1 MIRPQQR
8 AVNWVILSLLLAT
21 GCSQTLQSQSDVYP
35 SSQPSAESSSV
46 TAAAPTEANL
56 PNADNNGD
64 YSKKTSHK
72 KWIVVDSDPNGVN
85 CRWSQEMPTNWYAP
99 DAKLP
104 RLNIS
109 QWSVVRRFQKNTP
122 SQTLNANLTPAGFAT
137 LFDESGKPW
146 LKVSIGA
153 NEQICFV
160 RANKKYIQ
168 PIN

>member
-1 MIRPQQR
+1 MIQPKQGL
-8 AVNWVILSLLLAT
+8 VNWVILWLLLAT
-21 GCSQTLQSQSDVYP
+21 GCTQTLQPQPNVPSD
-35 SSQPSAESSSV
+35 SQPSAASSSV
-46 TAAAPTEANL
+46 TAAPTTEANL
-56 PNADNNGD
+56 PSADTNGD
-64 YSKKTSHK
+64 YSHKTSHK

-109 QWSVVRRFQKNTP
+109 QWSVVRSFKKNTP
-122 SQTLNANLTPAGFAT
+122 SQTLTANLTPAGFAT

-153 NEQICFV
+153 DDQICFV
-160 RANKKYIQ
+160 RANKKYVQ
-168 PIN
+168 PVK